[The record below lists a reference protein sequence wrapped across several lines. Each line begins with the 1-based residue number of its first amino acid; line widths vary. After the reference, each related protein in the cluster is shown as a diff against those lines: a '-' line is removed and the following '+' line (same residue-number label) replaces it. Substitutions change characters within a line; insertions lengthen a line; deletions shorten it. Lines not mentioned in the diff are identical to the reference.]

1 MIDKNDTDNIDVRF
15 SKSLFLVLSNGN
27 PRLSWK
33 NQLPPFEKW
42 INHPY
47 NMLQSSKTEI
57 IPVI

>member
-33 NQLPPFEKW
+33 IDSL
-42 INHPY
+42 
-47 NMLQSSKTEI
+47 LSKNG
-57 IPVI
+57 